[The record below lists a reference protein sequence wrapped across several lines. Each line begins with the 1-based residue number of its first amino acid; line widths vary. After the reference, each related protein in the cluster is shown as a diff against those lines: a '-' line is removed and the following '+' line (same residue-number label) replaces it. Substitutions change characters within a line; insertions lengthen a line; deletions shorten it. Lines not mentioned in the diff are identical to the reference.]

1 MPFTCYGKFVNKN
14 FIKIGKNFTMNIIA
28 IDGSSA
34 TGKGTLGKRLAQ
46 AIDFSYLDTGAL
58 YRGIAYEIINNGGD
72 IHDEATAVSV
82 AKGLSGAKMM
92 ALQNES
98 VIRTEEYGR
107 GASFVAAIPAVREV
121 LLDFQRRF
129 SENPVLADG
138 TPAKGAILDGRDIGT
153 VVCPEAPVKL
163 FLTARPEIRAERRF
177 KELQLKGL
185 CVIYEDVLSDI
196 QSRDKRDKERTTS
209 PLKPAEDALIL
220 DTSDLTADDVYAQV
234 IRYVNERIK

>member
-1 MPFTCYGKFVNKN
+1 
-14 FIKIGKNFTMNIIA
+14 
-28 IDGSSA
+28 
-34 TGKGTLGKRLAQ
+34 
-46 AIDFSYLDTGAL
+46 
-58 YRGIAYEIINNGGD
+58 
-72 IHDEATAVSV
+72 
-82 AKGLSGAKMM
+82 MM

-107 GASFVAAIPAVREV
+107 GASFVAAIPAVRQV